1 MDPRDYATLDALVPL
16 ARKYGIT
23 LRPMVYPM
31 SREIGYQLA
40 RRYAADIKVWEI
52 GNEQDLVRAEA
63 DARIAAMTTMYLG
76 MRQASNELGAGL
88 RFTINITACN
98 SDDRSA
104 NARCPGD
111 RNGSLWFLAKAKAA
125 GFNFDHISFHY
136 YAFHQDAGYWSTL
149 YLGQLRTAAQT
160 YKTPVFFNELNCA
173 EIYTG
178 NTTGGAEG
186 DRGCYD
192 SLAQLLRNV
201 RDNYADVVSEVN
213 VYELLDQTSIEGAEG
228 HFGLMYDLTRPKPT
242 LDLLTRFA
250 QAPAAAAVAN
260 APDDRPQ

>member
-1 MDPRDYATLDALVPL
+1 
-16 ARKYGIT
+16 
-23 LRPMVYPM
+23 
-31 SREIGYQLA
+31 
-40 RRYAADIKVWEI
+40 
-52 GNEQDLVRAEA
+52 
-63 DARIAAMTTMYLG
+63 
-76 MRQASNELGAGL
+76 
-88 RFTINITACN
+88 
-98 SDDRSA
+98 
-104 NARCPGD
+104 
-111 RNGSLWFLAKAKAA
+111 
-125 GFNFDHISFHY
+125 
-136 YAFHQDAGYWSTL
+136 L

-213 VYELLDQTSIEGAEG
+213 VYELLDQTSIQGAEG

-250 QAPAAAAVAN
+250 QAPATATTAD
-260 APDDRPQ
+260 APGDRPQ